1 MIIFDIPLDAPAS
14 EQHEALESALNEG
27 YEIIGHSTFSIE
39 SRYGETNEFSGGIS
53 PMERYTLYKP
63 FSAKEALSELVLTTI
78 ATIER
83 GETSTNQRPMWR
95 CTTDDGKKVNIFL
108 NTDEKEKDNF
118 HLFEAAGWGEKLQEM
133 ALYSTIDQDI
143 QIAMKKAGK
152 FWEVVL
158 VRSYSPPNYPF

>member
-1 MIIFDIPLDAPAS
+1 MIIFDIPLDESAT
-14 EQHEALESALNEG
+14 EQHEALEEALNEG
-27 YEIIGHSTFSIE
+27 YEIIGHSTFE
-39 SRYGETNEFSGGIS
+39 SGNRFNESGEAIGIS

-63 FSAKEALSELVLTTI
+63 VSAKEVLSELVLTTI

-83 GETSTNQRPMWR
+83 GETTTNQRPMWR
-95 CTTDDGKKVNIFL
+95 CKTDDGKKVNIFL

-143 QIAMKKAGK
+143 QIAMKKVGH

-158 VRSYSPPNYPF
+158 VRPYSPPDYPF